1 MYKSIHQTSD
11 TFVDHSKCSL
21 SIKRETFLSTSKQF
35 LCLRVAQT
43 SDHFLPNNPWSDVR
57 SVLES
62 RLIVAD
68 DSIAIAVNVTLRRFI
83 NDVNNMQT
91 VGRSDA
97 SVCLSRGR
105 GKINARADRRV
116 YVG

>member
-1 MYKSIHQTSD
+1 MFAFNQTNEE
-11 TFVDHSKCSL
+11 
-21 SIKRETFLSTSKQF
+21 RLSTSKQF
-35 LCLRVAQT
+35 PCVRVAQP
-43 SDHFLPNNPWSDVR
+43 SDHFLTKKPRSDAC

-83 NDVNNMQT
+83 DDVNNMQT